1 MQRAGSIFVSETFV
15 RDVFGGQD
23 PVGQKL
29 SLDKQH
35 ELTVRGVYQDTPENT
50 AYHFDFVAPIYAGGG
65 YIGGGTWGRND
76 IYYTILRLRD
86 GVDREEINRQIYKAM
101 QKYYP
106 DSADDEWRNFYDAQP
121 LPEIH
126 LDDSNTRT
134 RLYIYGFW
142 ALPYFCGNHELCI
155 SSYCYHEPQGKKYR
169 CA

>member
-65 YIGGGTWGRND
+65 YIDAVSHNRYHPTAC
-76 IYYTILRLRD
+76 
-86 GVDREEINRQIYKAM
+86 RERH
-101 QKYYP
+101 
-106 DSADDEWRNFYDAQP
+106 SV
-121 LPEIH
+121 
-126 LDDSNTRT
+126 S
-134 RLYIYGFW
+134 
-142 ALPYFCGNHELCI
+142 LCTMLL
-155 SSYCYHEPQGKKYR
+155 
-169 CA
+169 